1 MQTEQCAEA
10 WGPASLTHT
19 AESKK
24 KKDRCLT
31 RQKAQIEIQSCSL
44 TSTVTLHDACA

>member
-1 MQTEQCAEA
+1 MQTEQCAEV

-24 KKDRCLT
+24 KNWCLT